1 MTKNSKIRTVELLAC
16 DAGWRNYHFV
26 KITTEDGIVGWSEFD
41 EGFGS
46 PGVGAAIQRLS
57 ARVVGQNA
65 FQHERIYAELFS
77 ATRPAAGGVVAQA
90 LGAIENALLD
100 AKAKLLGVPCY
111 ELLGGKIRDRIRVY
125 WSHCATWRI
134 NHPDWYKP
142 AITDLDGV
150 KAIGRE
156 VREKKFTALKTN
168 IFTYDEGKPT
178 GWRPGFGV
186 PFQPEINVDRKV
198 LRDLRMHLEAI
209 RDGAGPDVDIL
220 LDLNF
225 NAKTEG
231 YLKIL
236 RAIAD
241 LDMFWIEIDSFNPE
255 ALGYIRRQSPHPI
268 SSCETLL
275 GLREFLPYFREQAMD
290 VAIID
295 TPWNGVWQSMKIAAS
310 AEAHEVNVAPHNFY
324 GHLCTMMN
332 AHFSAAVP
340 NLRIMETDI
349 DRLAWDHELFTHVP
363 EFVDGYLVMPDRP
376 GWGTEPNEEAL
387 ARPSAEGR
395 RRTVELWPESRSSR
409 TVYPPLGARG
419 PRRAAAYG
427 GCRLIAAI
435 ADPASGPRQSKPAPG
450 RCFPRQARMP
460 NFMERR
466 RAFRYRDRCV
476 ARLQGNPYEPE
487 YRVGAFSHFDEIYPT
502 RRIARAASPWMFKRS
517 QADFAILRGKHFLPD
532 RISGAQSR
540 HRPADRQG

>member
-1 MTKNSKIRTVELLAC
+1 MSLKIKAVDLLSC

-26 KITTEDGIVGWSEFD
+26 KVTTDSGIVGWSEFD
-41 EGFGS
+41 EGFGA

-57 ARVVGQNA
+57 VRVIGQNA
-65 FQHERIYAELFS
+65 GQHERIFAELYA
-77 ATRPAAGGVVAQA
+77 ATRPAAGGVVALA
-90 LGAIENALLD
+90 MGAIENALLD
-100 AKAKLLGVPCY
+100 AKAKHLGVPCY

-150 KAIGRE
+150 KRIGRE

-168 IFTYDEGKPT
+168 IFAYTDGKPK

-186 PFQPEINVDRKV
+186 PFEPELNVDRKV

-209 RDGAGPDVDIL
+209 RDGAGPDVDLL

-241 LDMFWIEIDSFNPE
+241 LDMFWVEIDSYNPE
-255 ALGYIRRQSPHPI
+255 GLAYIRSHSPHPI

-275 GLREFLPYFREQAMD
+275 GLRAFKPYFAGQAMD
-290 VAIID
+290 VAIVD
-295 TPWNGVWQSMKIAAS
+295 TPWNGVWQSMKIANA
-310 AEAHEVNVAPHNFY
+310 AEAYEVNVAPHNFY

-340 NLRIMETDI
+340 NLRIMEVDI

-363 EFVDGYLVMPDRP
+363 EFVDGFLVLPDCP
-376 GWGTEPNEEAL
+376 GWGTEPNEEGLRAH
-387 ARPSAEGR
+387 
-395 RRTVELWPESRSSR
+395 
-409 TVYPPLGARG
+409 PPKGQGGLLN
-419 PRRAAAYG
+419 YG
-427 GCRLIAAI
+427 T
-435 ADPASGPRQSKPAPG
+435 KP
-450 RCFPRQARMP
+450 
-460 NFMERR
+460 
-466 RAFRYRDRCV
+466 
-476 ARLQGNPYEPE
+476 
-487 YRVGAFSHFDEIYPT
+487 
-502 RRIARAASPWMFKRS
+502 
-517 QADFAILRGKHFLPD
+517 
-532 RISGAQSR
+532 
-540 HRPADRQG
+540 

>member
-1 MTKNSKIRTVELLAC
+1 MKVKSIETLSC

-26 KITTEDGIVGWSEFD
+26 KLTTEVGIVGWSEFD
-41 EGFGS
+41 EGFGA
-46 PGVGAAIQRLS
+46 PGVGAVIERLS
-57 ARVVGQNA
+57 ARVIGQPVGA
-65 FQHERIYAELFS
+65 HERIYAELYA
-77 ATRPAAGGVVAQA
+77 ATRPAAGGIVALA
-90 LGAIENALLD
+90 MGAIENALLD
-100 AKAKLLGVPCY
+100 AKAKGLGVPVY

-134 NHPDWYKP
+134 NHPTIYKP

-156 VREKKFTALKTN
+156 VREKGFRALKTN
-168 IFTYDEGKPT
+168 IFTYDAHRKNAR

-186 PFQPEINVDRKV
+186 PFLPEINVERDV
-198 LRDLRMHLEAI
+198 LRNLLMHLEAL

-241 LDMFWIEIDSFNPE
+241 LDLFWVEIDSYSPE

-295 TPWNGVWQSMKIAAS
+295 TPWNGVWQSMKIAAA

-349 DRLAWDHELFTHVP
+349 DRVEWDHELFDHVP
-363 EFVDGYLVMPDRP
+363 EFVEGHLVMPNRP
-376 GWGTEPNEEAL
+376 GWGIEPNEAAL
-387 ARPSAEGR
+387 RAHPPKGQQGLLNYGR
-395 RRTVELWPESRSSR
+395 KV
-409 TVYPPLGARG
+409 
-419 PRRAAAYG
+419 
-427 GCRLIAAI
+427 
-435 ADPASGPRQSKPAPG
+435 
-450 RCFPRQARMP
+450 
-460 NFMERR
+460 
-466 RAFRYRDRCV
+466 
-476 ARLQGNPYEPE
+476 
-487 YRVGAFSHFDEIYPT
+487 
-502 RRIARAASPWMFKRS
+502 
-517 QADFAILRGKHFLPD
+517 
-532 RISGAQSR
+532 
-540 HRPADRQG
+540 